1 VGIGKPLPFR
11 RTEHV
16 LAVSRKLAVI
26 ESRCPFCTFVA
37 AATDRK
43 FLAIAEAAHHC
54 TGVNGFLV
62 GKKPPKN
69 VR

>member
-1 VGIGKPLPFR
+1 MGVAEPLPFR

-16 LAVSRKLAVI
+16 SAVSRKLAVI
-26 ESRCPFCTFVA
+26 ESRCPFCAFVA

-43 FLAIAEAAHHC
+43 LLAIAEAAHRC
-54 TGVNGFLV
+54 AAVNAFLP
-62 GKKPPKN
+62 GKRPPKS